1 LPILSQVRNANN
13 PAHRFGVSCLGEIG
27 KVVDTVRNQEDSPLV
42 ADSFDLEACTGLKIL
57 LTLFAALFDGNGF
70 LWS

>member
-1 LPILSQVRNANN
+1 
-13 PAHRFGVSCLGEIG
+13 
-27 KVVDTVRNQEDSPLV
+27 VRNQEDSPLV